1 MLRILHNTA
10 RGSKFWFIV
19 LVSLAI
25 VAAISFISLN
35 QGPPLDAIQVSLA
48 DKSVVP
54 QVLGSNSDDYNQPG
68 NSSLRVAIAGVLSP
82 SSTLEAYQDLLT
94 HMGHTLDR
102 QVTMILKPTYAE
114 INDMLMGQRADIAFV
129 CSLAYV
135 KGNQDF
141 GMELLVAPQIN
152 EEIIYYS
159 YLIVPEVSS
168 TSNMEDLRGRSFAF
182 TDPISNTGHLAP
194 SYQLSLLGETT
205 ASFFGSYYFT
215 YSHDTSVR
223 AVADRLVDGAAV
235 DSLVYEQ
242 MIAKEPELAS
252 KVKIIARWGPYGMP
266 PTVVNPELDSQIKR
280 QLQDFFLGM
289 HDSDEGRN
297 LLNILDIDQFKVV
310 PDDLYDSIRE
320 MTTKLGW

>member
-1 MLRILHNTA
+1 MFRILHNTA
-10 RGSKFWFIV
+10 RRSKFWFIV
-19 LVSLAI
+19 LVSMAI
-25 VAAISFISLN
+25 VAAIAFISLN

-68 NSSLRVAIAGVLSP
+68 NTSLRVAIAGVLSP

-94 HMGHTLDR
+94 YMGDSLGR

-114 INDMLMGQRADIAFV
+114 INDMLMGQRADVAFV

-141 GMELLVAPQIN
+141 GMELLMAPQIN
-152 EEIIYYS
+152 EEIVYYS
-159 YLIVPEVSS
+159 YLIVPEVSGA
-168 TSNMEDLRGRSFAF
+168 SNMEDLRGCSFAF
-182 TDPISNTGHLAP
+182 TDPMSNTGHLAP

-215 YSHDTSVR
+215 YSHDISIR
-223 AVADRLVDGAAV
+223 AVADSLVDGAAV

-252 KVKIIARWGPYGMP
+252 KVKIIARWGPYGIP
-266 PTVVNPELDSQIKR
+266 PVVINPELDSQLKR
-280 QLQDFFLGM
+280 QLQELFSGM
-289 HDSDEGRN
+289 HDSDEGRD
-297 LLNILDIDQFKVV
+297 LLNNLDIDQFKVV

>member
-10 RGSKFWFIV
+10 RRSKFWFIV
-19 LVSLAI
+19 LVSIAI
-25 VAAISFISLN
+25 VAAISFIALN

-54 QVLGSNSDDYNQPG
+54 QVLGSNSDDYNQSA

-94 HMGHTLDR
+94 YMGNSLDR

-114 INDMLMGQRADIAFV
+114 INDMLMGQRADVAFV

-141 GMELLVAPQIN
+141 GMELLVAPRIN
-152 EEIIYYS
+152 EEIVYYS
-159 YLIVPEVSS
+159 YLIVPEVSGA
-168 TSNMEDLRGRSFAF
+168 SNMEDLRGRSFAF
-182 TDPISNTGHLAP
+182 TDPISNSGHLAP
-194 SYQLSLLGETT
+194 SYQLSLLDETT

-215 YSHDTSVR
+215 YSHDISVR

-252 KVKIIARWGPYGMP
+252 KVKIIARWGPYGIP
-266 PTVVNPELDSQIKR
+266 PVVINPELDSQLKR
-280 QLQDFFLGM
+280 QLQEFFLGM

-297 LLNILDIDQFKVV
+297 LLSNLDIDQFKVV
-310 PDDLYDSIRE
+310 PDDLYDSIRD

>member
-10 RGSKFWFIV
+10 RRRKFWFIV
-19 LVSLAI
+19 LVSMAI

-48 DKSVVP
+48 DRSAVP

-94 HMGHTLDR
+94 YMGDSLDR
-102 QVTMILKPTYAE
+102 QVLMILKPTYAE
-114 INDMLMGQRADIAFV
+114 INDMLMGQRADVAFV

-152 EEIIYYS
+152 EEIVYYS

-168 TSNMEDLRGRSFAF
+168 ASNMENLRGRSFAF
-182 TDPISNTGHLAP
+182 TDPMSNTGHLAP
-194 SYQLSLLGETT
+194 TYQLSLLDETT

-215 YSHDTSVR
+215 YSHDISVS
-223 AVADRLVDGAAV
+223 AVADRLIDGAAV

-252 KVKIIARWGPYGMP
+252 KVKILARWGPYGMP
-266 PTVVNPELDSQIKR
+266 PVVINPELDSQLKR
-280 QLQDFFLGM
+280 QLQELFLGM

-297 LLNILDIDQFKVV
+297 LLNNLDIDQFKVV

>member
-1 MLRILHNTA
+1 MFRILHNTA
-10 RGSKFWFIV
+10 RRSKFWFIV
-19 LVSLAI
+19 LVFMAI
-25 VAAISFISLN
+25 AAAIAFISLN

-68 NSSLRVAIAGVLSP
+68 NTSLRVAIAGVLSP

-94 HMGHTLDR
+94 YMGDSLDR

-114 INDMLMGQRADIAFV
+114 INDMLMGQRADVAFV

-152 EEIIYYS
+152 EEIVYYS
-159 YLIVPEVSS
+159 YLIVPEVSGA
-168 TSNMEDLRGRSFAF
+168 SNMEDLRGRSFAF
-182 TDPISNTGHLAP
+182 TDPMSNTGHLAP

-215 YSHDTSVR
+215 YSHDISIR
-223 AVADRLVDGAAV
+223 AVEDRLVDGAAV

-252 KVKIIARWGPYGMP
+252 KVKIIARWGPYGIP
-266 PTVVNPELDSQIKR
+266 PVVINPELDSQLKR
-280 QLQDFFLGM
+280 QLQVLFSGM
-289 HDSDEGRN
+289 HDSDEGRD
-297 LLNILDIDQFKVV
+297 LLNNLDIDQFKVV

>member
-1 MLRILHNTA
+1 M
-10 RGSKFWFIV
+10 
-19 LVSLAI
+19 AI
-25 VAAISFISLN
+25 VAAIAFISLN

-48 DKSVVP
+48 DKSAVP
-54 QVLGSNSDDYNQPG
+54 QVLGNNNDDYNQPG
-68 NSSLRVAIAGVLSP
+68 NTSLRVAIAGVLSP

-94 HMGHTLDR
+94 YMGDSLDR
-102 QVTMILKPTYAE
+102 QVLMILKPTYAE
-114 INDMLMGQRADIAFV
+114 INDMLMGQRADVAFV

-141 GMELLVAPQIN
+141 GMELLVAPRIN
-152 EEIIYYS
+152 EEIVYYS

-168 TSNMEDLRGRSFAF
+168 ASNMEDLRGRSFAF
-182 TDPISNTGHLAP
+182 TDPMSNTGHLAP
-194 SYQLSLLGETT
+194 TYQLSFLDETT

-215 YSHDTSVR
+215 YSHDISVS

-252 KVKIIARWGPYGMP
+252 KVKILARWGPYGMP
-266 PTVVNPELDSQIKR
+266 PVVINPELDSQLKR
-280 QLQDFFLGM
+280 QLQELFLGM

-297 LLNILDIDQFKVV
+297 LLSNLDIDQFKVV

>member
-1 MLRILHNTA
+1 MLRILHNTV
-10 RGSKFWFIV
+10 RRRKFWFIV
-19 LVSLAI
+19 LVSMAI

-48 DKSVVP
+48 DRSAVP

-94 HMGHTLDR
+94 YMGDSLDR
-102 QVTMILKPTYAE
+102 QVLMILKPTYAE
-114 INDMLMGQRADIAFV
+114 INDMLMGQRADVAFV

-141 GMELLVAPQIN
+141 GMELLVAPRIN
-152 EEIIYYS
+152 EEIVYYS

-168 TSNMEDLRGRSFAF
+168 ASNMEDLRGRSFAF
-182 TDPISNTGHLAP
+182 TDPMSNTGHLAP
-194 SYQLSLLGETT
+194 TYQLSLLDETT

-215 YSHDTSVR
+215 YSHDISVR

-252 KVKIIARWGPYGMP
+252 KVKILARWGPYGMP
-266 PTVVNPELDSQIKR
+266 PVVINPELDSQLKR
-280 QLQDFFLGM
+280 QLQELFLGM

-297 LLNILDIDQFKVV
+297 LLSNLDIDQFKVV

>member
-1 MLRILHNTA
+1 VLRILHNTA
-10 RGSKFWFIV
+10 RGSKFWFIA

-48 DKSVVP
+48 DKSAVP

-102 QVTMILKPTYAE
+102 QVKMILKPTYAE

-152 EEIIYYS
+152 EEIVYYS

-168 TSNMEDLRGRSFAF
+168 TSNMEDLRGRSFAR
-182 TDPISNTGHLAP
+182 PQLP
-194 SYQLSLLGETT
+194 SSAVIILPT
-205 ASFFGSYYFT
+205 A
-215 YSHDTSVR
+215 
-223 AVADRLVDGAAV
+223 
-235 DSLVYEQ
+235 
-242 MIAKEPELAS
+242 MIPRS
-252 KVKIIARWGPYGMP
+252 GQW
-266 PTVVNPELDSQIKR
+266 QI
-280 QLQDFFLGM
+280 D
-289 HDSDEGRN
+289 
-297 LLNILDIDQFKVV
+297 
-310 PDDLYDSIRE
+310 
-320 MTTKLGW
+320 W

>member
-1 MLRILHNTA
+1 MFRVLHNTA
-10 RGSKFWFIV
+10 RRSKFWFIV
-19 LVSLAI
+19 LVSMAI
-25 VAAISFISLN
+25 VAAIAFISLN

-48 DKSVVP
+48 DKSAVP

-68 NSSLRVAIAGVLSP
+68 NTSLRVAIAGVLSP

-94 HMGHTLDR
+94 YMGDSLDR

-114 INDMLMGQRADIAFV
+114 INDMLMGQRADVAFV

-152 EEIIYYS
+152 EEIVYYS
-159 YLIVPEVSS
+159 YLIVPEVSGA
-168 TSNMEDLRGRSFAF
+168 SNMEDLRGRSFAF
-182 TDPISNTGHLAP
+182 TDPMSNTGHLAP
-194 SYQLSLLGETT
+194 TYQLSLLDETT

-215 YSHDTSVR
+215 YSHDISVR

-252 KVKIIARWGPYGMP
+252 KVKIIAQWGPYGIP
-266 PTVVNPELDSQIKR
+266 PVVINPELDSRLKR
-280 QLQDFFLGM
+280 QLQEFFLGM

-297 LLNILDIDQFKVV
+297 LLSNLDIDQFKVV

>member
-1 MLRILHNTA
+1 MLRILHNTV
-10 RGSKFWFIV
+10 RRRKFWFIV
-19 LVSLAI
+19 LVSMAI

-48 DKSVVP
+48 DRSVVP

-94 HMGHTLDR
+94 YMGDSLDR
-102 QVTMILKPTYAE
+102 QVLMILKPTYAE
-114 INDMLMGQRADIAFV
+114 INDMLMGQRADVAFV

-141 GMELLVAPQIN
+141 GMELLVAPRIN
-152 EEIIYYS
+152 EEIVYYS

-168 TSNMEDLRGRSFAF
+168 ASNMEDLRGRSFAF
-182 TDPISNTGHLAP
+182 TDPMSNTGHLAP
-194 SYQLSLLGETT
+194 TYQLSLLDETT

-215 YSHDTSVR
+215 YSHDISVR

-252 KVKIIARWGPYGMP
+252 KVKILARWGPYGMP
-266 PTVVNPELDSQIKR
+266 PVVINPELDSQLKR
-280 QLQDFFLGM
+280 QLQELFLGM

-297 LLNILDIDQFKVV
+297 LLSNLDIDQFKVV